1 MGYLDGKGKFDSK
14 KWLRKNTVTGKDP
27 SSVNEENVNEQ
38 FQASGL
44 DRRALGLIKN
54 KDKSD
59 LKNIIRSVVYE
70 LADDGYDED
79 DVLNLFEKLIY
90 AEVKTLYKKAVTQ
103 N

>member
-1 MGYLDGKGKFDSK
+1 MKL
-14 KWLRKNTVTGKDP
+14 KNILNENNLTGPKQIK
-27 SSVNEENVNEQ
+27 ER

-44 DRRALGLIKN
+44 DRRALSLFN
-54 KDKSD
+54 TKDKSD
-59 LKNIIRSVVYE
+59 LKNILRAMVYE
-70 LADDGYDED
+70 MAADGYDED